1 MLSSLIKNR
10 FLFSLIFFPTIII
23 GNLDLTNFSSFKLF
37 EYYSSLGEDAAQLL
51 NSISFYHNQ
60 GFYLSSIWDNAYS
73 PFIDSLSFIV
83 GFAISLLMSQE
94 ITSIMISTTIVYILP
109 VLIINIELILK
120 IKQNNL
126 IEIINK
132 IVIIISLNLIISPSI
147 KNGHISLIYSVA
159 LLYFALHKK
168 NNSLKKYVYLIFAVL
183 SWYPSIILIALLF
196 LEPAQKSFHEPN
208 RSLFRNKVVYFSVI
222 SLIITMITVYWFVES
237 AKNKAE
243 WEFDLL
249 RESGGVENSSIS
261 IILTLL
267 LLIIV
272 IMFFNDRLKTSLNFE
287 PIYLISVPLVFFILF
302 NVFYVATSSSY
313 GIQKLL
319 TFYSY
324 ILLLLAISYYI
335 QLSQFNT
342 IQMDYASYI
351 LPTILLIFI
360 VFGNS
365 TKSFIDLYSRSDIE
379 SQSGINET
387 QFSHLVTLLNSNSN
401 YYILQ
406 ENYLRDGNNL
416 QSYLTSRW
424 ASSLLGKDD
433 RRIANQMGWRF
444 TLLGRI
450 KIEEF
455 FCCYSSAKSKFLMFD
470 GDSYVYLDPNQVIR
484 ILNRQNN

>member
-1 MLSSLIKNR
+1 
-10 FLFSLIFFPTIII
+10 
-23 GNLDLTNFSSFKLF
+23 
-37 EYYSSLGEDAAQLL
+37 
-51 NSISFYHNQ
+51 
-60 GFYLSSIWDNAYS
+60 
-73 PFIDSLSFIV
+73 
-83 GFAISLLMSQE
+83 
-94 ITSIMISTTIVYILP
+94 
-109 VLIINIELILK
+109 
-120 IKQNNL
+120 
-126 IEIINK
+126 
-132 IVIIISLNLIISPSI
+132 
-147 KNGHISLIYSVA
+147 
-159 LLYFALHKK
+159 
-168 NNSLKKYVYLIFAVL
+168 
-183 SWYPSIILIALLF
+183 
-196 LEPAQKSFHEPN
+196 
-208 RSLFRNKVVYFSVI
+208 
-222 SLIITMITVYWFVES
+222 MITVYWFVES